1 MSNQS
6 CFSLSWM
13 IREEDDNRLLREFLK
28 QKNISKS
35 ALTDIKF
42 KGGKITVN
50 QVEVTVR
57 ERLKSRRSSYCYFS
71 ARGT

>member
-13 IREEDDNRLLREFLK
+13 VREEDDNRLLREFLK
-28 QKNISKS
+28 QKDISKA

-50 QVEVTVR
+50 DD
-57 ERLKSRRSSYCYFS
+57 
-71 ARGT
+71 RGNGT